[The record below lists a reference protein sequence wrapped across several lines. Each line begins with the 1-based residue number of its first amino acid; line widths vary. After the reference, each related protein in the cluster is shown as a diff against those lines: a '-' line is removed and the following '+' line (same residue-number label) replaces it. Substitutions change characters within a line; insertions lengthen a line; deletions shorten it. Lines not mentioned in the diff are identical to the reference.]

1 MLIIHTLTTM
11 HCVYFNMIFYYPIVL
26 LASKSKAKV
35 KSERVLF
42 LYLPIVLH
50 HSVMVTNHLKKFPAK
65 LTFPSI

>member
-1 MLIIHTLTTM
+1 
-11 HCVYFNMIFYYPIVL
+11 MIFYYPIVL
-26 LASKSKAKV
+26 LASKTKAKV